1 MSRHM
6 MATRMPRTHE
16 SCASLRLCTIGLGA
30 WISISLPT
38 ARLIISTQHIA
49 VSMLLHLS

>member
-6 MATRMPRTHE
+6 MATRMPQTHE

-30 WISISLPT
+30 WLSISLPQQGSSYQ
-38 ARLIISTQHIA
+38 RSI
-49 VSMLLHLS
+49 